1 MKITIRIKIK
11 SPPIEPT
18 KPNMKNRYEGLLVLN
33 VKGNEDGAKEVIE
46 RLEGEFKK
54 EGAKIEQVQKMDR
67 RQFTYAAGDLDSGY
81 YVNFIFSAEPQV
93 IAKLRAKFTPDE
105 TVYRQNYLRLP
116 SKVVEKPVRTL
127 RPAKAVKA
135 A

>member
-1 MKITIRIKIK
+1 
-11 SPPIEPT
+11 
-18 KPNMKNRYEGLLVLN
+18 MKNRYEGLLVLN

-54 EGAKIEQVQKMDR
+54 EGAKVEQVQKMDR
-67 RQFTYAAGDLDSGY
+67 RQFTYVAGDLDSGY
-81 YVNFIFSAEPQV
+81 YVNFIFSAEPPA
-93 IAKLRAKFTPDE
+93 IAKLRAKFTLDE
-105 TVYRQNYLRLP
+105 TVYRQNYLKLP
-116 SKVVEKPVRTL
+116 SKVVEKPARTP